1 MWKIGCP
8 NLANDTDCDAGLEGM
23 GQAWSSPKV
32 FKAAGYGSGTA
43 PLLIMGGGHDDCE
56 DADPNT
62 CTSSSKGR
70 HIYVFDAEAGTRL
83 KTFNTDRP
91 VVGDVFV
98 VPDYQWQD
106 ELGLCRGHGRQRLS
120 HLRRRCQYGDRYH
133 GPCDLDDHEDRLAR
147 MRHDECLHEQPQV
160 HVLRRTSSA
169 TAVRT

>member
-1 MWKIGCP
+1 MV
-8 NLANDTDCDAGLEGM
+8 LAQG
-23 GQAWSSPKV
+23 

-70 HIYVFDAEAGTRL
+70 HIYVFDAQAGTRL

-98 VPDYQWQD
+98 VPDTNGKVSWAYAADMGGNVYRISGIDANTAIGTTDPSAWTITKIAS
-106 ELGLCRGHGRQRLS
+106 LGCATTSR
-120 HLRRRCQYGDRYH
+120 
-133 GPCDLDDHEDRLAR
+133 
-147 MRHDECLHEQPQV
+147 LHEQPQI
-160 HVLRRTSSA
+160 HVLAGRRQRRRF
-169 TAVRT
+169 VRDPDRLGRP